1 MNPSWIRPWWRVVH
15 PHRWRQKRSFFFR
28 LESTNIMLGGPPTGE
43 ALQSGARWEIWVS
56 SLQRTFTRNI
66 CSINTPRGE
75 FTGISKQQYI
85 PLLVNNPLV
94 PLQRQRQV
102 GNLEE
107 EIVAGKHP
115 TDPLAETKAGH
126 GSKKTVEFSRK
137 KRTFFFLAAIFRAC
151 DILAAGKALIAHL
164 LLPAHSPRGEFTG
177 ISKQQYIPLLVNNPL
192 VPLQR
197 QRQVGNLEEEIVAGK
212 HPTDP
217 LAETKAGHGSKKTVE
232 FSRKKRTFFFLAA
245 IFRACDIL
253 AAGKALIA
261 HLLLPAHLWWTRVGS
276 TTCVNNEL
284 SANVIGP

>member
-1 MNPSWIRPWWRVVH
+1 MDRPQEKH
-15 PHRWRQKRSFFFR
+15 FKAEH
-28 LESTNIMLGGPPTGE
+28 GE
-43 ALQSGARWEIWVS
+43 RFECPVCKELLHEIFW
-56 SLQRTFTRNI
+56 
-66 CSINTPRGE
+66 SINTPRGE

-115 TDPLAETKAGH
+115 TSPCGDKGRTWFQ
-126 GSKKTVEFSRK
+126 KTGEFSRK
-137 KRTFFFLAAIFRAC
+137 KRTFYFL
-151 DILAAGKALIAHL
+151 
-164 LLPAHSPRGEFTG
+164 
-177 ISKQQYIPLLVNNPL
+177 
-192 VPLQR
+192 
-197 QRQVGNLEEEIVAGK
+197 
-212 HPTDP
+212 
-217 LAETKAGHGSKKTVE
+217 
-232 FSRKKRTFFFLAA
+232 LAA

>member
-1 MNPSWIRPWWRVVH
+1 MDRPQEKH
-15 PHRWRQKRSFFFR
+15 FKAEH
-28 LESTNIMLGGPPTGE
+28 GE
-43 ALQSGARWEIWVS
+43 RFECPVCKELLHEI
-56 SLQRTFTRNI
+56 F

-137 KRTFFFLAAIFRAC
+137 KRTFYFL
-151 DILAAGKALIAHL
+151 
-164 LLPAHSPRGEFTG
+164 
-177 ISKQQYIPLLVNNPL
+177 
-192 VPLQR
+192 
-197 QRQVGNLEEEIVAGK
+197 
-212 HPTDP
+212 
-217 LAETKAGHGSKKTVE
+217 
-232 FSRKKRTFFFLAA
+232 LAA